1 MEYTYKY
8 PHPAVTADCVLFGR
22 DGVGL
27 KVLLVE
33 RGNDPFKGCWAFPG
47 GFMEIDETAEAA
59 AARELEE
66 ETGLRSIPMEQ
77 LRTFSTV
84 DRDPRGR
91 VLSVVFI
98 AFANVSDCA
107 VAAGDDASSA
117 QWFPL
122 DQIPKLAFDHDEV
135 MCVAV
140 SELRRREKAKEN
152 ENEE

>member
-1 MEYTYKY
+1 MEYTYQY
-8 PHPAVTADCVLFGR
+8 PHPAVTADCVLFGQ
-22 DGVGL
+22 DGDEL

-33 RGNDPFKGCWAFPG
+33 RENDPFKGCWAFPG

-66 ETGLRSIPMEQ
+66 ETGLRSIIMEQ
-77 LRTFSTV
+77 LGTFSTV

-98 AFANVSDCA
+98 AFVKVSDC
-107 VAAGDDASSA
+107 VVSAGDDARSA
-117 QWFPL
+117 HWFPL

-135 MCVAV
+135 MRVAV
-140 SELRRREKAKEN
+140 SELRRREKAKDF